1 MIKLNKLY
9 SSDEEVF
16 PTITFVE
23 GINVVFASVSNNK
36 SKSSHSLGKTTLVD
50 IIDFCFLKKVVK
62 GSVLRNERLSGQQLF
77 LELKLGK
84 DKYLTIKRVVSGKI
98 SIVTTTTPCS
108 MAGQPNIPWGYTNLS
123 FDKAKEVLNGL
134 ICPSLLTES
143 GFHFRS
149 GLRYC
154 LRKQTNY
161 EETFKVRAG
170 QEPNASWVPYLGSI
184 LGIDAQSINEKF
196 EANKR
201 VDALDNA
208 IKQIKDLPTDSSQ
221 SLEAEIT
228 RIEATVTKMKITA
241 DSFDFKTSD
250 EVVSKELVNEVST
263 RVSSLTKELYSI
275 DQKIL
280 AINKSLLIDFYFDL
294 EKTLELFEEVKIHFP
309 EGLKRSYEDLISV
322 NEEMT
327 KGRKSRL
334 IQSKKEIVS
343 YRVTLE
349 GELNSEREKQ
359 QKLSQLLL
367 QKDVFKKYKELQN
380 KISKE
385 ESRVATLKENL
396 KRLDLVGTLDE
407 KLEEAKSEKRKK
419 GRKLEPATKLSQNEI
434 LKSAVTIFSG
444 MAENILDLDAFFYVE
459 LNKEGNLQFD
469 IQLKN
474 QTSINEGFSYTRVLS
489 AIFDVTLLLIH
500 SKVSFYRF
508 CYHDGLLE
516 SLDDRIKVKLIKLW
530 REISNQNGLQ
540 LIITVLDSDLPIV
553 NGQRQYFPKDEVIR
567 ELNDKGDEGR
577 LFKMP
582 AF

>member
-385 ESRVATLKENL
+385 ESRVATLKEKL

>member
-108 MAGQPNIPWGYTNLS
+108 MVGQPNIPWGYTNLS

-184 LGIDAQSINEKF
+184 LGIDAQSINDKF

-228 RIEATVTKMKITA
+228 RIEATVTKMKTTA

-334 IQSKKEIVS
+334 IQSKKEIAS

-385 ESRVATLKENL
+385 ESRVATLKEKL

-434 LKSAVTIFSG
+434 LKNAVTIFSE

-553 NGQRQYFPKDEVIR
+553 DGQRQYFPKDEVIR

-577 LFKMP
+577 LFRMP